1 VPNAHR
7 NRTVR
12 IRAGN
17 QILTA
22 ADPLSN
28 DLAKALLKIR
38 AERAH

>member
-1 VPNAHR
+1 VPNALR
-7 NRTVR
+7 YRTVP

-22 ADPLSN
+22 ADPLSD
-28 DLAKALLKIR
+28 DLATPLLRIR